1 MRNCIKKIFTSFLT
15 LTLSFTI
22 FMATN
27 VFGTESTN
35 DKQQYVAI
43 INENGSKKV
52 HVYNFTLKEAE
63 EFKNKTDSIIAFA
76 LV

>member
-1 MRNCIKKIFTSFLT
+1 LT

-22 FMATN
+22 IMATN
-27 VFGTESTN
+27 AFRTESTN

-52 HVYNFTLKEAE
+52 HVYNFTLEEAE

-76 LV
+76 KDEWVTGSKKN

>member
-1 MRNCIKKIFTSFLT
+1 
-15 LTLSFTI
+15 
-22 FMATN
+22 MATN
-27 VFGTESTN
+27 AFRTESTN

-52 HVYNFTLKEAE
+52 HVYNFTLEEAE

>member
-43 INENGSKKV
+43 INENGSKKDSV
-52 HVYNFTLKEAE
+52 KNF
-63 EFKNKTDSIIAFA
+63 
-76 LV
+76 V